1 MEKMLPDQLK
11 AAWQAVETAQFT
23 AEEFE
28 RRREAWLDEYRETW
42 QQALLLEGQ
51 KDLTRSLLGEIAQ
64 FTGDDLDE
72 VERRCRRAVDVVADD
87 WRGQVDAASRESVE
101 RYYVQ
106 SACYIYDLMWWH
118 ALHDDLSPLGYV
130 TALDFAARHGCRSY
144 LDFGS
149 GVGVGAIL
157 FARRGF
163 DIALADISST
173 LLGFSRWRL
182 ELRGLPAQLIDLKS
196 DKLPEATFDII
207 TAMDVFEHLIDPVE
221 TIDDLHRAIKPGG
234 FLFGRFHAEIDE
246 THPQHIVF
254 DFTPVFARLGELGFV
269 EVWRDEWLWGHQVF
283 QKQW

>member
-1 MEKMLPDQLK
+1 
-11 AAWQAVETAQFT
+11 
-23 AEEFE
+23 
-28 RRREAWLDEYRETW
+28 
-42 QQALLLEGQ
+42 
-51 KDLTRSLLGEIAQ
+51 
-64 FTGDDLDE
+64 
-72 VERRCRRAVDVVADD
+72 
-87 WRGQVDAASRESVE
+87 
-101 RYYVQ
+101 
-106 SACYIYDLMWWH
+106 
-118 ALHDDLSPLGYV
+118 
-130 TALDFAARHGCRSY
+130 
-144 LDFGS
+144 
-149 GVGVGAIL
+149 L

-196 DKLPEATFDII
+196 DKLPEAAFDII

-221 TIDDLHRAIKPGG
+221 TIDELHRAIKPGG

-246 THPQHIVF
+246 THPQHIVL

>member
-101 RYYVQ
+101 RYYDQ
-106 SACYIYDLMWWH
+106 SASYIYDLMWWH

>member
-1 MEKMLPDQLK
+1 M
-11 AAWQAVETAQFT
+11 
-23 AEEFE
+23 
-28 RRREAWLDEYRETW
+28 
-42 QQALLLEGQ
+42 
-51 KDLTRSLLGEIAQ
+51 TRSLLGEIAQ

-87 WRGQVDAASRESVE
+87 WRGQVLDAASRESVE
-101 RYYVQ
+101 RYYDQ
-106 SACYIYDLMWWH
+106 SASYIYDLMWWH

-130 TALDFAARHGCRSY
+130 TSLDFAARHGCRSY

-149 GVGVGAIL
+149 GVGAGAIL

-182 ELRGLPAQLIDLKS
+182 ELRGVPAQLIDLKS
-196 DKLPEATFDII
+196 DKLPEAAFDII

-221 TIDDLHRAIKPGG
+221 TIVELHRALKPGG

-246 THPQHIVF
+246 THPQHIVL

-283 QKQW
+283 QKQC

>member
-23 AEEFE
+23 AEEFG

-72 VERRCRRAVDVVADD
+72 VEMRCRRAVDVVADD
-87 WRGQVDAASRESVE
+87 WRAQVDAASRESVE
-101 RYYVQ
+101 RYYDQ
-106 SACYIYDLMWWH
+106 SANYIYDLMWWH
-118 ALHDDLSPLGYV
+118 TLHDDLSPLGYV
-130 TALDFAARHGCRSY
+130 TALDFAARHGCHSY

-163 DIALADISST
+163 DIVLADISST

-196 DKLPEATFDII
+196 DKLPEAAFDII
-207 TAMDVFEHLIDPVE
+207 TAMDVFEHLIDPIE
-221 TIDDLHRAIKPGG
+221 TIDELHRAIKPGG

-246 THPQHIVF
+246 SHPQHIVL
-254 DFTPVFARLGELGFV
+254 DFTPMFARLGELGFV